1 MTQITH
7 TTRLSWTGMGGL
19 AVAGSLAVAA
29 NAEQNRVL
37 AVAGESTDAEFDLDF
52 PFANLKSF
60 FAVSTQ
66 DVTIETNDGAAP
78 DDTITLKAGV
88 PFWWA
93 EGNGAENP
101 FTADVASIF
110 ITNAGSAAAQVDIRV
125 LYDSTEA

>member
-19 AVAGSLAVAA
+19 AVTGALAVSA

-66 DVTIETNDGAAP
+66 DVTIETNNGAYP
-78 DDTITLKAGV
+78 DDTIALKAGV

-93 EGNGAENP
+93 DGNGQDCP
-101 FTADVASIF
+101 FSADVASIF